1 MKKVFLILSLLL
13 CVFVFAQNE
22 KTHYP
27 INTNGEFVE
36 LLDNSD
42 DNYLQQENGKFYA
55 FDAKITQIETAYQNK
70 PYIEVELQNG
80 QRVWI
85 GSLINKQKYIKVN
98 NIIRVLGIV
107 SSVQAGD
114 EIATKFNPKKYHILM
129 FAFLDIK
136 SLKAVS
142 FEGALGQ
149 AEEWRDG
156 TIPKSLSN
164 N

>member
-1 MKKVFLILSLLL
+1 MKKIFFILSLF
-13 CVFVFAQNE
+13 VFMAFAQNE

-27 INTNGEFVE
+27 INTNGEFIE

-85 GSLINKQKYIKVN
+85 GSLVSKQKYIKVN
-98 NIIRVLGIV
+98 NTIRVLGIV

-164 N
+164 